1 MRIYKLNMTENRK
14 HLLYRF
20 HRDDELV
27 PPMIPEDGV
36 LLRGF
41 LIVGELLSDE
51 FLDEL
56 LGVNTT
62 ISIIYNN
69 EHQQSY

>member
-1 MRIYKLNMTENRK
+1 MRIYKLNMTDNRK

-27 PPMIPEDGV
+27 PLPEDGE

-51 FLDEL
+51 FLGCEL

-62 ISIIYNN
+62 ILIIYVIY